1 MDTKVTQSAFVTAV
15 VVGGGPAG
23 LMAAETLATQ
33 GLKVSLYEA
42 MPTVGRKF
50 LMAGR
55 GGLNITHSEPFEQ
68 FCKRY
73 AEAQPN
79 LQTALNE
86 FTPIDLVNWCHE
98 LGIETFIGSSG
109 RVFPKEMKAAPLLR
123 KWIQRLKHQGVEF
136 HTRHR
141 WVGWDETKHVL
152 NFETP
157 NGTQHISAKI
167 VILATGGGS
176 WRKLGS
182 DGQWTELL
190 KDKQVQIAPFKPTN
204 CGFECEW
211 SSILQGRHSGAPLKG
226 VTLTFEDN
234 KGSRWQRKGELLIA
248 KYGLE
253 GSLIY
258 AASSLLREK
267 ILTDGIADLF
277 LDLMP
282 DRPFEDLLK
291 DMSKPHGSRSIN
303 NHLKRLGLK
312 PVFIDLLRDRL
323 SADAM
328 RDPQKVTVCL
338 KHYPI
343 QLTTPR
349 PIDEAISTAGGVKLS
364 EMNNDFMLSS
374 HPGFFCA
381 GEMLDWEAPTGG
393 YLLTACFATGQH
405 AGRAALNWIRTQE
418 PSI

>member
-1 MDTKVTQSAFVTAV
+1 MTQSAFVTAV

-190 KDKQVQIAPFKPTN
+190 
-204 CGFECEW
+204 
-211 SSILQGRHSGAPLKG
+211 
-226 VTLTFEDN
+226 
-234 KGSRWQRKGELLIA
+234 
-248 KYGLE
+248 
-253 GSLIY
+253 
-258 AASSLLREK
+258 
-267 ILTDGIADLF
+267 
-277 LDLMP
+277 
-282 DRPFEDLLK
+282 
-291 DMSKPHGSRSIN
+291 
-303 NHLKRLGLK
+303 
-312 PVFIDLLRDRL
+312 
-323 SADAM
+323 
-328 RDPQKVTVCL
+328 
-338 KHYPI
+338 
-343 QLTTPR
+343 
-349 PIDEAISTAGGVKLS
+349 
-364 EMNNDFMLSS
+364 
-374 HPGFFCA
+374 
-381 GEMLDWEAPTGG
+381 
-393 YLLTACFATGQH
+393 
-405 AGRAALNWIRTQE
+405 
-418 PSI
+418 